1 MLTKLKDQEMKHLR
15 TVAIIALLLFAMNV
29 FSWGIL
35 KQGDKFL
42 PFSLVSSHD
51 EIYTVTLV
59 DGKLTVTIQPM
70 EGGEERVMTV

>member
-1 MLTKLKDQEMKHLR
+1 MKHLR

-42 PFSLVSSHD
+42 SFSLVSSHD
-51 EIYTVTLV
+51 EINTVTLV
-59 DGKLTVTIQPM
+59 DSKLTVTIQPM